1 MSGLDIIF
9 FAGVALFV
17 GYRLYQVLGTRT
29 GNERPPEL
37 PDRTERPKA
46 NPGRADAKPL
56 PDNVTP
62 LPRTARAAPPAEP
75 VIEGPAAPGIAAI
88 QQADRSF
95 SPAQFLDGARA
106 AHDMIVHAFAQGD
119 RETLRP
125 LLDKD
130 VYTSFD
136 DAISAREAANH
147 KTEFTLVS
155 QRAAE
160 FADAALRGRIAE
172 VTVKLVSEIMS
183 VTRDA
188 EGAVVDGVAGSV
200 REVTDIWTFARDTRS
215 SDPNW
220 KLVATGAA

>member
-1 MSGLDIIF
+1 MAGLDILF

-29 GNERPPEL
+29 GNERPPEI
-37 PDRTERPKA
+37 PDRTEIPKS
-46 NPGRADAKPL
+46 NPGRMDAKTL

-62 LPRTARAAPPAEP
+62 LPRTARPMPVEPA
-75 VIEGPAAPGIAAI
+75 VEGPAAAGIAAI
-88 QQADRSF
+88 RQNDKGF
-95 SPAQFLDGARA
+95 SPAQFLDGAKA
-106 AHDMIVHAFAQGD
+106 AHDMIVHAFAAGD
-119 RETLRP
+119 RQALKP
-125 LLDKD
+125 LLDQD
-130 VYTSFD
+130 VYASFED
-136 DAISAREAANH
+136 VIAAREAAGQ

-155 QRAAE
+155 QRSAE

-172 VTVKLVSEIMS
+172 VTVKFVSEIMS

-188 EGAVVDGVAGSV
+188 AGAVVDGMAGAV